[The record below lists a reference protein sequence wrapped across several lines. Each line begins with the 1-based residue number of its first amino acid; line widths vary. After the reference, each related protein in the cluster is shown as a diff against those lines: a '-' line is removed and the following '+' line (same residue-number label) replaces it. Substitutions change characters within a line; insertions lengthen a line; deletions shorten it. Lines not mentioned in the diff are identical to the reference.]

1 MDPLNIVLLVIA
13 AIVIPQYA
21 DYAVSAETSAW
32 MRQVVPAKD
41 YVAANPPLA
50 DYLSPKIILTG
61 DKEKWHE
68 KASKI

>member
-1 MDPLNIVLLVIA
+1 MNPNPAGAGMHRADKAAKIA
-13 AIVIPQYA
+13 AEP
-21 DYAVSAETSAW
+21 EP
-32 MRQVVPAKD
+32 RR
-41 YVAANPPLA
+41 PPLA